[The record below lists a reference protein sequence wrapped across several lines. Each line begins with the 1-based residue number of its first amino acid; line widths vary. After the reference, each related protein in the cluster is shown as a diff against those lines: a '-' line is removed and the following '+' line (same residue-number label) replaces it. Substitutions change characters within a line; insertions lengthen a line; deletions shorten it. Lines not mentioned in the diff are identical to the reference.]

1 MDKCAGCE
9 TVAPTVYCVECSA
22 KYCPEC
28 DASVHKMANFRAHN
42 RKNLSEVSADETPLR
57 FKWTSKDSPNAATF
71 PETNICA
78 SKTGGYQFWNAT
90 VVGDAEITAEG
101 TYVWAV
107 KVTNTAEGYIMIG
120 VAPNTVNV
128 NHADNHE
135 SEGWYFYCLNGT
147 LYSGPPKNYVCQEY
161 VPGYKGAGVGDIVT
175 VKVAVQKNKEGDAV
189 VAKISFQ
196 VNGKDYGVAFEDVS
210 MKAPLVPAV
219 LFYTPKDSVQIV
231 NV

>member
-1 MDKCAGCE
+1 MSKCAGCE
-9 TVAPTVYCVECSA
+9 AAIPTIYCVECSA
-22 KYCPEC
+22 KYCSNC
-28 DASVHKMANFRAHN
+28 DSSVHKLANFRTHN
-42 RKNLSEVSADETPLR
+42 RKPLSTLSATDVPLR
-57 FKWTSKDSPNAATF
+57 FTWTSKDSPNAATF

-78 SKTGGYQFWNAT
+78 TKTGGYQFWNAT
-90 VVGDAEITAEG
+90 VIGDTEITAPG

-135 SEGWYFYCLNGT
+135 SEGWYFYCLNGS

-175 VKVAVQKNKEGDAV
+175 VRLTVKGGEGDELKGEIA
-189 VAKISFQ
+189 FQ
-196 VNGKDYGVAFEDVS
+196 VNGKDYGVAFDDVS
-210 MKAPLVPAV
+210 MKNPVVPAV